1 MHLLQVRG
9 DSNRGRARGVTRIG
23 ERKVTQY
30 SDVTQ
35 SVFHAGYLFCFLY
48 LQISPFPCFNEYQK
62 FVNDFTFNSSLL
74 SFGLIKKG
82 QYVTGVPEFLQG
94 GCSICVRVW
103 TSHHAIL

>member
-62 FVNDFTFNSSLL
+62 FRSQELHTTSAASYSRLIDVETTPCVYWVRFCKELFTLCRSMEL
-74 SFGLIKKG
+74 
-82 QYVTGVPEFLQG
+82 P
-94 GCSICVRVW
+94 
-103 TSHHAIL
+103 